1 MKDLIKNGYT
11 NTLARR
17 LSELENK
24 VWLPPDGHERRSE
37 AYEEIKKEILAE
49 LSLNP
54 EDLILKALL
63 ADASEWL
70 DETEAAQTLAQS
82 IVSSADAPAAAQ
94 AIALCVLAA
103 CEDTAHY
110 KKTEHCYSPIA
121 TLYYRQALE
130 TDPDNQ
136 QAAVMLAD
144 RLFDGC
150 GKPQEARAI
159 INKAL
164 QTHPQ
169 SRKVL
174 QTAIYIK
181 KLGGGP
187 FEEIIDHLSTLAEIK
202 PLGAGE
208 CSDFAVAFAKLGN
221 YHAALEWC
229 LKGQETEDTT
239 DADSPN
245 RHQRQRPGIKD
256 PCLKTITASG
266 IDQLN
271 NDPDNLEAQCMV
283 ALCFWYMPAI
293 GASLVAD
300 ILLQQLDSTAPGR
313 LGLIA
318 EKVTRE
324 FNAQLKTNTLEFY
337 PVKNPWPPGEPVSAF
352 GRLFKVIDTR
362 ATWGPGDLN

>member
-1 MKDLIKNGYT
+1 M
-11 NTLARR
+11 NTPTTIANR

-24 VWLPPDGHERRSE
+24 GWLPPDGHERRDE
-37 AYEEIKKEILAE
+37 AYQEIRKEILAE
-49 LSLNP
+49 LALNP

-63 ADASEWL
+63 ADTSEWL
-70 DETEAAQTLAQS
+70 GDRESAHTLAQS
-82 IVSSADAPAAAQ
+82 IVNTADGPAAAQ

-103 CEDTAHY
+103 CEDDAHY
-110 KKTEHCYSPIA
+110 KNTEHCYSPIA
-121 TLYYRQALE
+121 TLYYRQALDI
-130 TDPDNQ
+130 DPNNE

-144 RLFDGC
+144 RLFDSC
-150 GKPQEARAI
+150 GEPEEAKTV
-159 INKAL
+159 INKAV
-164 QTHPQ
+164 QIHPQ

-187 FEEIIDHLSTLAEIK
+187 FDEIIDHLNTLATIK
-202 PLGAGE
+202 PLSAGE

-221 YHAALEWC
+221 YHASLEWC
-229 LKGQETEDTT
+229 LKGQQTENTT
-239 DADSPN
+239 DADIPN

-256 PCLKTITASG
+256 PCLKTITAAVIEKLDS
-266 IDQLN
+266 
-271 NDPDNLEAQCMV
+271 DPTNLELQCLV

-293 GASLVAD
+293 GASLIAD
-300 ILLQQLDSTAPGR
+300 ILLQKLDTTVPTGR

-318 EKVTRE
+318 EKVTKE
-324 FNAQLKTNTLEFY
+324 FNAQLKTNALDFH

-362 ATWGPGDLN
+362 ATWEPGDLN